1 MYGHV
6 CKSHPPHHHHHHPST
21 QTQKRFHATLN
32 FVERTINQSNMTN
45 LARFFIISFISLF
58 LDWTNAFSTTSPKY
72 GSQRRCLS
80 MSSRVKLSA
89 EPPQESS
96 SEKEILEEEEEE
108 EENISQ
114 TCPKCGAAVDDML
127 CDGTGRKIGGLGA
140 VLPWLPVKAY
150 RPCPNLVESGGM
162 YQRTGQGLDEIA
174 FGRDS
179 TFKPGE

>member
-1 MYGHV
+1 
-6 CKSHPPHHHHHHPST
+6 
-21 QTQKRFHATLN
+21 
-32 FVERTINQSNMTN
+32 MTN
-45 LARFFIISFISLF
+45 LARFVIISFISLL
-58 LDWTNAFSTTSPKY
+58 LDWTNAFSTTTSPKY
-72 GSQRRCLS
+72 GSQRQCLS

-89 EPPQESS
+89 EPPQDSLS
-96 SEKEILEEEEEE
+96 EILEEEEE
-108 EENISQ
+108 NIPQ

>member
-1 MYGHV
+1 
-6 CKSHPPHHHHHHPST
+6 
-21 QTQKRFHATLN
+21 
-32 FVERTINQSNMTN
+32 MTN
-45 LARFFIISFISLF
+45 LARFVIISFICLL
-58 LDWTNAFSTTSPKY
+58 LDLTNAFSTTTSPKY

-96 SEKEILEEEEEE
+96 GETLEEEET
-108 EENISQ
+108 IPQ
-114 TCPKCGAAVDDML
+114 TCSKCGAKVDDML